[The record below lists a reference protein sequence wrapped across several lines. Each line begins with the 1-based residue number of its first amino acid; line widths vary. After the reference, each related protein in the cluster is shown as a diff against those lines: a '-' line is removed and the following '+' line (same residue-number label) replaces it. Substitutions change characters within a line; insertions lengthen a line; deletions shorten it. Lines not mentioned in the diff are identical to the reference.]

1 MYIIDQKLKDEQG
14 RNILFRGCN
23 LGGSSKNPVQG
34 GLSARETV
42 SFIGRPFPLEDAE
55 AHLERLHRWG
65 FSLIRFVIT
74 WEALEHAGP
83 GVYDEAYLAY
93 VRRILTLAG
102 EKGISVFIDPHQDV
116 WSRWTGGDGA
126 PAWTL
131 EKLGMDVD
139 RLDAVGAALTRERYA
154 EFHHGSYPR
163 MIWPTNYSR
172 YGAATMFSLFF
183 GGNTYAPE
191 TKIDGEPAQDWLQ
204 ERYLACM
211 RHCFRR
217 LKNCKAV
224 IGWGVMNEPHPGFI
238 GSGDLQGLENYV
250 VAAGPMPSG
259 FQAMI
264 AASGHR
270 VSAPVYSTGILGER
284 IVEYETINPQGL
296 SLFREG
302 YSCPWK
308 QAGVW
313 TDAQGEPRLLKP
325 DHFALFSGRPACF
338 AEDFLKPFM
347 IRFTERMRD
356 ADERT
361 LIFIEGI
368 PQGQG
373 TRAQPNYPSWTK
385 DDPPGIVNAFHWY
398 DGPTL
403 FTKFFRPWFSFRTDT
418 KKIILGRRKVAAY
431 FAEQLATSIAWT
443 KEKMGNMPC
452 LLGEFGLPF
461 DMNGKSA
468 FKTGDYRL
476 HEEAISMYYDA
487 IDKNLLHALIWNYSA
502 DNTHRDGDGWNGEDL
517 SILSRGEGRA
527 PEGWRRPYPMA
538 AAGEV
543 LELRWDRKQGRF
555 CFRLR
560 ADPEISAPTE
570 IYAPPECFGI
580 DPKIEI
586 HKEAGVTAMV
596 TAEYKP
602 EERRVF
608 IWNKGYRG
616 DLEIIISR

>member
-1 MYIIDQKLKDEQG
+1 MIIIDQKLKDEQG
-14 RNILFRGCN
+14 RNLLFRGCN
-23 LGGSSKNPVQG
+23 LGGSSKSPIPPD
-34 GLSARETV
+34 LSPREPV
-42 SFIGRPFPLEDAE
+42 SFIGRPFPLAEAE
-55 AHLERLHRWG
+55 AHLERLRSWG
-65 FSLIRFVIT
+65 FSLIRFIIT

-83 GVYDEAYLAY
+83 GIYDESYLAY
-93 VRRILTLAG
+93 LRKILNLAG
-102 EKGISVFIDPHQDV
+102 EKGISVFMDPHQDV

-154 EFHHGSYPR
+154 EFHPGPYPR
-163 MIWPTNYSR
+163 MIWPTNYNR

-191 TKIDGEPAQDWLQ
+191 TRIDGESAQDWLQ

-217 LKNCKAV
+217 LKNCKAI
-224 IGWGVMNEPHPGFI
+224 IGWDTMNEPHPGFI
-238 GSGDLQGLENYV
+238 SYTDLNSLENYA
-250 VAAGPMPSG
+250 VATGTMPNA
-259 FQAMI
+259 FQTMA

-284 IVEYETINPQGL
+284 VIRQELLNPQGL

-313 TDAQGEPRLLKP
+313 TDRQGTPQLLKP
-325 DHFALFSGRPACF
+325 DHFALYQGRPVRF
-338 AEDFLKPFM
+338 AEDFLKPFI

-361 LIFIEGI
+361 LVFIEGV

-373 TRAQPNYPSWTK
+373 FTQPSHPSWTRE
-385 DDPPGIVNAFHWY
+385 DPTGAINAFHWY

-418 KKIILGRRKVAAY
+418 GKIILGRKKVAAH
-431 FAEQLATSIAWT
+431 FSEQLARGIAWA

-468 FKTGDYRL
+468 FRTGDYRP

-487 IDKNLLHALIWNYSA
+487 IDKNLLHAVIWNYSA
-502 DNTHRDGDGWNGEDL
+502 DNTPEDGDGWNGEDL
-517 SILSRGEGRA
+517 SIFSRGEGRA
-527 PEGWRRPYPMA
+527 MGGWRRPYPMA
-538 AAGEV
+538 TAGEI
-543 LELRWDRKQGRF
+543 LEIHWNRKRGL
-555 CFRLR
+555 FRLR
-560 ADPEISAPTE
+560 FRADPGIPAPTE
-570 IYAPPECFGI
+570 IYAPPECFGTA
-580 DPKIEI
+580 PKIEI
-586 HKEAGVTAMV
+586 RRTTLDTAKV
-596 TAEYKP
+596 SAEYKP
-602 EERRVF
+602 EEARVF
-608 IWNKGYRG
+608 IWNEGYRG